1 MKKQIN
7 ERKVLMK
14 RHKIWLALLLSL
26 AVGCGNGQN
35 ADGEQ
40 QAENLTQT
48 EMQKQEEMLEKE
60 DMAGQ
65 ENMPEQSETEHQAY
79 TSSYLKNIDDIALT
93 TDGRLYAVGLQNLN
107 TTSEEKDGKEWLVI
121 EQPSQWLYEFD
132 SDGKMVC
139 VGEMMF
145 SSGEVM
151 ALEWYD
157 DILYM
162 VVPRIDK
169 MPVLYQVGNLAEV
182 HSDVVQTVKKL
193 RETDPNVNNYI
204 KEYLAFSNLDM
215 WNLQELY
222 RFDAFSEINRFV
234 FMGERL
240 YVFGI
245 LANPDEN
252 PFGQNLEAVENYP
265 NRYEGQAVGYMDIQN
280 LEAGITLL
288 PMPGIPQDMIKLTE
302 DTLGIYLAGEEET
315 CFWKYIPAKEKWEK
329 TDIAEVKYSE
339 MTEESVSYGK
349 FVAYE
354 DGCFYVKGGNFICY
368 KTGNGMEQELFESG
382 GLVHCL
388 KTDGTFLY
396 YYSHEWS
403 AKEVRRVRIS
413 ELLKI
418 RKK

>member
-1 MKKQIN
+1 MKKQVN

-26 AVGCGNGQN
+26 AVGCGNSQN

-48 EMQKQEEMLEKE
+48 ETQKQEEILEKE
-60 DMAGQ
+60 DMSG
-65 ENMPEQSETEHQAY
+65 QSETENLVY

-93 TDGRLYAVGLQNLN
+93 TDGRLYAVGLQNLY
-107 TTSEEKDGKEWLVI
+107 TTSKEKDGKEWLVI

-145 SSGEVM
+145 SPGEVM

-169 MPVLYQVGNLAEV
+169 MPMLYQVGNLAEV

-222 RFDAFSEINRFV
+222 RFDTFSEINRLV
-234 FMGERL
+234 FIGERL

-245 LANPDEN
+245 LANPNEN
-252 PFGQNLEAVENYP
+252 PFVQNLEDVENYP
-265 NRYEGQAVGYMDIQN
+265 NRYEGQAIGYMDIKN

-288 PMPGIPQDMIKLTE
+288 PMDGRPQDMIKLTE
-302 DTLGIYLAGEEET
+302 DMLGIYLAGEEEA
-315 CFWKYIPAKEKWEK
+315 CFWKYIPEKEKWEK

-368 KTGNGMEQELFESG
+368 KTGNGTEQEVFESD
-382 GLVHCL
+382 GLIKCL
-388 KTDGTFLY
+388 ETDGIFLY
-396 YYSHEWS
+396 YYSDEWKT
-403 AKEVRRVRIS
+403 KEVRRIRIS
-413 ELLKI
+413 DLLKQ
-418 RKK
+418 